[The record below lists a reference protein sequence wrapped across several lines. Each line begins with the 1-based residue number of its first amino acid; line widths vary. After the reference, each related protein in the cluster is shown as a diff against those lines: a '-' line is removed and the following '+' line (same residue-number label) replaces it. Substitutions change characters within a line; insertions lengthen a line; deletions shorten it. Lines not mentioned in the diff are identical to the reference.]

1 MIEWLISNPV
11 IFGLITF
18 ILMCLD
24 WGLTILQENERKE
37 HYFKHYQSYP
47 INTIEGSPSFQH
59 AVSKRRFINPKHLI
73 ASVIIG
79 ITVSFALILIP
90 RGCSALFIGYIWGLY
105 IIVCSQHLNNLFGYI
120 ASRKGLHGK
129 LFLHQRTAYLIQSG
143 RYFSIAILLFIL
155 SILSGSEIIYGVTIA
170 GFTSAFRQ
178 IIWLRKVSLID
189 KNDQSPESEISKNEN

>member
-37 HYFKHYQSYP
+37 HYFEHYQSYP

-59 AVSKRRFINPKHLI
+59 AVSQRRLINPKHFI

-79 ITVSFALILIP
+79 IAVSFALILIP
-90 RGCSALFIGYIWGLY
+90 RGFSALFIGYIWGVF

-143 RYFSIAILLFIL
+143 RYFSIAILLLIL
-155 SILSGSEIIYGVTIA
+155 SILTGSEIIYGVTIA
-170 GFTSAFRQ
+170 GFTSGFRQ
-178 IIWLRKVSLID
+178 IIWLRKVSLIG
-189 KNDQSPESEISKNEN
+189 KNDLPPETEISKNEN